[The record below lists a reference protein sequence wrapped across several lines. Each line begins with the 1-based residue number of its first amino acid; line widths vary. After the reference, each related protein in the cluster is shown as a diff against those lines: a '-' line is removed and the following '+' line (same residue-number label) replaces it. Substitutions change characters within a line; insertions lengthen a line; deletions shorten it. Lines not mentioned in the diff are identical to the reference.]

1 MRIRNP
7 NGSGTL
13 EVTKGA
19 YREIYAHLGWV
30 PDVEPEKTPIPHDHE
45 EEENPHEPHEEQ
57 PEDELE
63 LQNEDQEDQEED
75 MEDELEEKPIS
86 LMSFEELKEYA
97 ARLNIDTTG
106 LRSKK
111 ELRLR
116 IKQHM

>member
-30 PDVEPEKTPIPHDHE
+30 PDVEPEKTPITHDHE

-63 LQNEDQEDQEED
+63 LQNEDREDHEED

>member
-57 PEDELE
+57 PEDEME
-63 LQNEDQEDQEED
+63 LQNEDQEDHEED

-97 ARLNIDTTG
+97 ARVKNDTTG

>member
-30 PDVEPEKTPIPHDHE
+30 PDVEPKKTPIPHDNG
-45 EEENPHEPHEEQ
+45 EEENPHESHEEQ
-57 PEDELE
+57 PEDDLE
-63 LQNEDQEDQEED
+63 LQDEDQEDHDED
-75 MEDELEEKPIS
+75 MDDELEEKPIS

-97 ARLNIDTTG
+97 DRLNIDTTG

>member
-30 PDVEPEKTPIPHDHE
+30 PDVEPEKDLIPHSHE
-45 EEENPHEPHEEQ
+45 EEENPHEPHDEQ

-63 LQNEDQEDQEED
+63 LQNEDQEDHEED
-75 MEDELEEKPIS
+75 MEDDLEEKPIS

>member
-30 PDVEPEKTPIPHDHE
+30 PDVEPKKTPIPHAHE

-63 LQNEDQEDQEED
+63 LQNEDQEDHDED
-75 MEDELEEKPIS
+75 MDDELEEKPIS

>member
-30 PDVEPEKTPIPHDHE
+30 PDVEPEKASTPHSHE
-45 EEENPHEPHEEQ
+45 EEENPHESHEEQ

-63 LQNEDQEDQEED
+63 LQNEGQEDHEED

-97 ARLNIDTTG
+97 TRLDIDTTG

>member
-30 PDVEPEKTPIPHDHE
+30 PDVEPKKTPIPHANE
-45 EEENPHEPHEEQ
+45 EEENPHESHEEQ

-63 LQNEDQEDQEED
+63 LQNEDQEDHDED

-97 ARLNIDTTG
+97 DRLNIDTTG

>member
-30 PDVEPEKTPIPHDHE
+30 PDVEPEKPLLPHAHKE
-45 EEENPHEPHEEQ
+45 EESPHEPHEEQ

-63 LQNEDQEDQEED
+63 LQNEDQEDHEED

>member
-30 PDVEPEKTPIPHDHE
+30 PDVEPKKTTIPHANE
-45 EEENPHEPHEEQ
+45 EEENPHESHDER

-63 LQNEDQEDQEED
+63 LQDEDQEDNEED

-111 ELRLR
+111 ELRLQ

>member
-30 PDVEPEKTPIPHDHE
+30 PDVEPEKTLTPHSHE
-45 EEENPHEPHEEQ
+45 EEENPHEPHDEQ

-63 LQNEDQEDQEED
+63 LQNEDQGDHEED

-116 IKQHM
+116 IKQNM

>member
-30 PDVEPEKTPIPHDHE
+30 PDVEPKKTPIPHANE
-45 EEENPHEPHEEQ
+45 EEENPHESHEEQ

-63 LQNEDQEDQEED
+63 LQNEDQEDHDEENHCAD
-75 MEDELEEKPIS
+75 ALPAHGGI
-86 LMSFEELKEYA
+86 F
-97 ARLNIDTTG
+97 G
-106 LRSKK
+106 CLRRPSS
-111 ELRLR
+111 
-116 IKQHM
+116 H

>member
-30 PDVEPEKTPIPHDHE
+30 PDVEPEKTPIPHSHE
-45 EEENPHEPHEEQ
+45 EEENPHEPHDEQ

-63 LQNEDQEDQEED
+63 LQNEAQEDHEED

>member
-30 PDVEPEKTPIPHDHE
+30 PDVEPKKTTIPHANE
-45 EEENPHEPHEEQ
+45 EEENPNDPTEEQ
-57 PEDELE
+57 PEDDLE
-63 LQNEDQEDQEED
+63 LQGEDQEDSEED
-75 MEDELEEKPIS
+75 MDDELEEKPIS

-106 LRSKK
+106 FRSKK
-111 ELRLR
+111 ELRLQ

>member
-19 YREIYAHLGWV
+19 YREIYTHLGWV
-30 PDVEPEKTPIPHDHE
+30 PDVELEKTPIPHAHE
-45 EEENPHEPHEEQ
+45 EEENPHEFHEEH

-63 LQNEDQEDQEED
+63 LQEEDQEDHEED

-111 ELRLR
+111 DLRLR

>member
-30 PDVEPEKTPIPHDHE
+30 PDVEPEKIPIPHSHE
-45 EEENPHEPHEEQ
+45 EEENPHEPHDEQ

-63 LQNEDQEDQEED
+63 LQNEDQEDHEED

>member
-63 LQNEDQEDQEED
+63 PQNEDREDHEED